1 MPENGQKTRHNRRE
15 VKAINSYIVSI
26 FTSVGICILPVL
38 GLLLITGMTGMFTLA
53 QGAMVCVGAYIS
65 AIVSTRLGFPIPLS
79 IITATIGTALV
90 ASILGMAVL
99 KLKQHYFALAT
110 FLFAQF
116 INGVLTLTSS
126 LTGGASGYVGVPIG
140 VKFGT
145 VWTAVLAAI
154 VLVAYLKSTGFGRKC
169 YAVRDD
175 ALAAEALGVNIYL
188 HKVIVYA
195 LGSAFAG
202 LAGALYVHYMSCIDP
217 TTFNWM
223 KSAEWLIIVFFG
235 GRSSLTGTLI
245 SASILLVL
253 PEALR
258 SAQELRTI
266 IYCVLILLVLS
277 FKPTGMLGDSELP
290 FGKWFKAIADLIC
303 APFKKGGGDNA

>member
-1 MPENGQKTRHNRRE
+1 M
-15 VKAINSYIVSI
+15 
-26 FTSVGICILPVL
+26 

-53 QGAMVCVGAYIS
+53 QGSMVSVGAYI
-65 AIVSTRLGFPIPLS
+65 AALVSTRLGFPLPLS
-79 IITATIGTALV
+79 ICVATLGTALV
-90 ASILGMAVL
+90 SCVLGMAVL

-116 INGVLTLTSS
+116 INGLLTLTSS

-145 VWTAVLAAI
+145 VWICVIAVT
-154 VLVAYLKSTGFGRKC
+154 VLVAYLKSTSFGRKC

-188 HKVIVYA
+188 HKVLVYS

-217 TTFNWM
+217 ATFNWM

-245 SASILLVL
+245 SSAVLLVL
-253 PEALR
+253 PEVLR

-266 IYCVLILLVLS
+266 VYCVLILLVLS
-277 FKPTGMLGDSELP
+277 FKPTGMLGDKEP
-290 FGKWFKAIADLIC
+290 PYGKWIKAAAKFC
-303 APFKKGGGDNA
+303 AAPLKKKGGERNE

>member
-1 MPENGQKTRHNRRE
+1 M
-15 VKAINSYIVSI
+15 NSYVISVL
-26 FTSVGICILPVL
+26 TSVGICILPVL

-53 QGAMVCVGAYIS
+53 QGSMVCIGAYIA
-65 AIVSTRLGFPIPLS
+65 AIVSTRLGFPLPLS
-79 IITATIGTALV
+79 IVTATIGTALV
-90 ASILGMAVL
+90 ACLLGMAVL

-116 INGVLTLTSS
+116 INGVLTLTTS

-145 VWTAVLAAI
+145 VWLTVLGAVI
-154 VLVAYLKSTGFGRKC
+154 LVAYLKSTNFGRKC
-169 YAVRDD
+169 YSIRDD
-175 ALAAEALGVNIYL
+175 ALAAEALGIKIYQ
-188 HKVIVYA
+188 HKVLVYT
-195 LGSAFAG
+195 LGSALAG

-217 TTFNWM
+217 ATFNWM

-253 PEALR
+253 PEVLR
-258 SAQELRTI
+258 SAQEMRTI

-277 FKPTGMLGDSELP
+277 FKPTGMLGDSEPP
-290 FGKWFKAIADLIC
+290 FGKWAMGFARFARGL
-303 APFKKGGGDNA
+303 FKKRGGERNG